1 MKERERGI
9 AAVREKLAKLPRSAE
24 QTLEEVRTIYDKAT
38 RAFPLPADIA
48 REDVTW
54 GGVPGERLT
63 PQQARKDQALIYLHG
78 GGYGTGSPRSHRH
91 LAGDIARRAG
101 VVALVPEYRLA
112 PENPFPAAVDDALAV
127 YRDALKQFKPASIAI
142 AGDSAGGGLTI
153 AVLLAA
159 RDAGLPM
166 PAAAICISPWTDMT
180 ASGASYAE
188 RAAVDPLVTMEGL
201 ERWRHCYIG
210 DGDRRQPLASP
221 AHADLKG
228 LPPLLIQVGG
238 DEVLLDDARLLADK
252 ARAVGIDTVLEVW
265 PQMIHVWHWY
275 WPMLDEGE
283 RANAAI
289 ARFMRDRLAA

>member
-1 MKERERGI
+1 MRERGI

-24 QTLEEVRTIYDKAT
+24 QTLDEVRTIYDKAT

-48 REDVTW
+48 REDVTM

-63 PQQARKDQALIYLHG
+63 PQTARKDQALIYLHG

-91 LAGDIARRAG
+91 LAGDIAKRAG

-127 YRDALKQFKPASIAI
+127 YRDTLKSFAPSRIAV

-180 ASGASYAE
+180 ASGASFKE

-201 ERWRHCYIG
+201 DRWRKCYIG
-210 DGDRRQPLASP
+210 DGDRRQPLSSP

-238 DEVLLDDARLLADK
+238 DEILLDDARMLADK

-275 WPMLDEGE
+275 FPMLDEGE
-283 RANAAI
+283 RANATI
-289 ARFMRDRLAA
+289 ANFMRARLA

>member
-1 MKERERGI
+1 MEDRGI
-9 AAVREKLAKLPRSAE
+9 AAVRERLAKLPRLVE
-24 QTLEEVRTIYDKAT
+24 KTLEEGRALYDTAT
-38 RAFPLPADIA
+38 SAFPLPADIT
-48 REDVTW
+48 REDVTL

-63 PQQARKDQALIYLHG
+63 PQHAREDRALIYLHG

-91 LAGDIARRAG
+91 LAGDIAKRAG

-127 YRDALKQFKPASIAI
+127 YRDTLKQFAPNRITI
-142 AGDSAGGGLTI
+142 AGDSAGGGLTV
-153 AVLLAA
+153 ALLLAA

-180 ASGASYAE
+180 ASSSSYAE
-188 RAAVDPLVTMEGL
+188 RASVDPLVTIEGL
-201 ERWRHCYIG
+201 QRWRQYYIG
-210 DGDRRQPLASP
+210 DGDRRAPLASP
-221 AHADLKG
+221 AHADLRG
-228 LPPLLIQVGG
+228 LPPLLIQVGSDEILRG
-238 DEVLLDDARLLADK
+238 DACLLADK
-252 ARAVGIDTVLEVW
+252 ARSVGIDTVLEVW

-289 ARFMRDRLAA
+289 AQFMRNHLA

>member
-1 MKERERGI
+1 MRERGI

-48 REDVTW
+48 REDVTL
-54 GGVPGERLT
+54 GGVPAERLT

-91 LAGDIARRAG
+91 LAGDIAKRAG

-127 YRDALKQFKPASIAI
+127 YRDTLKQFAPGRIAI
-142 AGDSAGGGLTI
+142 AGDSAGGGLTV

-180 ASGASYAE
+180 ASGASYSE
-188 RAAVDPLVTMEGL
+188 RAAADPLVTMDGL
-201 ERWRHCYIG
+201 VRWRQFYIA
-210 DGDRRQPLASP
+210 DGDRRAPLASP

-238 DEVLLDDARLLADK
+238 DEILLDDARLLADK

-289 ARFMRDRLAA
+289 AKFMRDRLAA

>member
-1 MKERERGI
+1 MSNRGI

-24 QTLEEVRTIYDKAT
+24 QTLEESRSIYDKAT
-38 RAFPLPADIA
+38 RAFPLPPDIT
-48 REDVTW
+48 REDVTL
-54 GGVPGERLT
+54 GGVPAERLT

-127 YRDALKQFKPASIAI
+127 YRDALKQFAPGRIAI

-180 ASGASYAE
+180 ASSASFTE

-201 ERWRHCYIG
+201 VRWRQFYIG
-210 DGDRRQPLASP
+210 DGDRRAPLASP

-238 DEVLLDDARLLADK
+238 DEILLDDSRLLADK

-275 WPMLDEGE
+275 FPMLDEGE

-289 ARFMRDRLAA
+289 ANFMRDRLAA

>member
-1 MKERERGI
+1 MKERGI

-24 QTLEEVRTIYDKAT
+24 QTLDEVRTIYDKAT

-48 REDVTW
+48 REEVAL
-54 GGVPGERLT
+54 GGVPAERLT

-91 LAGDIARRAG
+91 LAGDIAKRAG

-127 YRDALKQFKPASIAI
+127 YRDVLKQFTPGRIAI

-180 ASGASYAE
+180 ASSASYTE
-188 RAAVDPLVTMEGL
+188 RAAFDPLVTMEGL
-201 ERWRHCYIG
+201 VRWRQCYIG

-238 DEVLLDDARLLADK
+238 DEILLDDSRLLADK

-275 WPMLDEGE
+275 FPMLDEGE

-289 ARFMRDRLAA
+289 AKFMRDRLAA

>member
-1 MKERERGI
+1 MSNRGI

-24 QTLEEVRTIYDKAT
+24 QTLAEVRSIYDKAT

-48 REDVTW
+48 REDVTL

-63 PQQARKDQALIYLHG
+63 PQTARKDQALIYLHG

-91 LAGDIARRAG
+91 LAGDIAKRAG

-127 YRDALKQFKPASIAI
+127 YRDALQQFAPGRIAI

-153 AVLLAA
+153 AVMLAA

-180 ASGASYAE
+180 ASSASYAE

-201 ERWRHCYIG
+201 ERWRQCYIG
-210 DGDRRQPLASP
+210 DGDRRAPLASP

-238 DEVLLDDARLLADK
+238 DEVLLDDSRLLADK

-275 WPMLDEGE
+275 FPMLDEGE

-289 ARFMRDRLAA
+289 ASFMRGRLAA

>member
-1 MKERERGI
+1 MSNRGI

-24 QTLEEVRTIYDKAT
+24 QTLEEVRSIYDKAT
-38 RAFPLPADIA
+38 RAFPLPADIT
-48 REDVTW
+48 REDVSL
-54 GGVPGERLT
+54 GGVPAERLT

-91 LAGDIARRAG
+91 LAGDIAKRAG

-127 YRDALKQFKPASIAI
+127 YRDTLEQFAPSRIAI
-142 AGDSAGGGLTI
+142 AGDSAGGGLTV

-180 ASGASYAE
+180 ASSASYAE
-188 RAAVDPLVTMEGL
+188 RASVDPLVTMEGL
-201 ERWRHCYIG
+201 VRWRQCYIG
-210 DGDRRQPLASP
+210 DGDRRAPLASP
-221 AHADLKG
+221 AYADLKG

-238 DEVLLDDARLLADK
+238 DEILLDDARLLAEK

-275 WPMLDEGE
+275 FPMLDEGE

-289 ARFMRDRLAA
+289 AQFMRNHLAA

>member
-1 MKERERGI
+1 MSERGI
-9 AAVREKLAKLPRSAE
+9 AAVREKLAKLPPSSE
-24 QTLEEVRTIYDKAT
+24 QTIEAMRTIYDKAT
-38 RAFPLPADIA
+38 RAFPLPPDIA
-48 REDVTW
+48 REDVTL
-54 GGVPGERLT
+54 GGVPAERLT

-101 VVALVPEYRLA
+101 VVALVPDYRLA

-127 YRDALKQFKPASIAI
+127 YRETLKQFTPQRIAI
-142 AGDSAGGGLTI
+142 AGDSAGGGLTV

-180 ASGASYAE
+180 ASSASYSE
-188 RAAVDPLVTMEGL
+188 RASVDPLVSMAGL
-201 ERWRHCYIG
+201 SRWRQCYIG

-238 DEVLLDDARLLADK
+238 DEVLLDDARMLADK

-275 WPMLDEGE
+275 FPMLDEGE

-289 ARFMRDRLAA
+289 AQFMRNHLAT

>member
-1 MKERERGI
+1 MKERGI
-9 AAVREKLAKLPRSAE
+9 SAVREKLAKLPRSAE
-24 QTLEEVRTIYDKAT
+24 QTLEESRSIYDKAT
-38 RAFPLPADIA
+38 RAFPLPADIT
-48 REDVTW
+48 REDVTL
-54 GGVPGERLT
+54 GGVPAERLT

-91 LAGDIARRAG
+91 LAGDIAKRAG
-101 VVALVPEYRLA
+101 VVALVPDYRLA
-112 PENPFPAAVDDALAV
+112 PENPFPAAVEDALAV
-127 YRDALKQFKPASIAI
+127 YRDALKEFAPGRIAI
-142 AGDSAGGGLTI
+142 AGDSAGGGLTV

-180 ASGASYAE
+180 ASSASYTE
-188 RAAVDPLVTMEGL
+188 RASVDPLVTMDGL
-201 ERWRHCYIG
+201 VRWRQFYIG
-210 DGDRRQPLASP
+210 DGDRRHPLASP

-238 DEVLLDDARLLADK
+238 DEILLDDARLLADK
-252 ARAVGIDTVLEVW
+252 ARGVGIDTVLEVW

-275 WPMLDEGE
+275 FPMLDEGE

-289 ARFMRDRLAA
+289 AQFMRERLAA

>member
-1 MKERERGI
+1 MSNRGI
-9 AAVREKLAKLPRSAE
+9 AAVREKLAKLPRSSE
-24 QTLEEVRTIYDKAT
+24 QTIEEVRTIYDKAT
-38 RAFPLPADIA
+38 RAFPLPSDIA
-48 REDVTW
+48 REDVSL
-54 GGVPGERLT
+54 GGVPAERLT
-63 PQQARKDQALIYLHG
+63 PQPARKDQALIYLHG

-127 YRDALKQFKPASIAI
+127 YRETLTQFAAPRIAI

-153 AVLLAA
+153 AMLLAA

-180 ASGASYAE
+180 ASSASYAE
-188 RAAVDPLVTMEGL
+188 RAAVDPLVTMDGL
-201 ERWRHCYIG
+201 VRWRQCYIG
-210 DGDRRQPLASP
+210 DGDRRAPLASP

-238 DEVLLDDARLLADK
+238 DEILLDDSRLLADK
-252 ARAVGIDTVLEVW
+252 ARAAGIDTVLEVW

-275 WPMLDEGE
+275 FPMLDEGE

-289 ARFMRDRLAA
+289 AQFMRDRLAA

>member
-1 MKERERGI
+1 MRERGI

-38 RAFPLPADIA
+38 RAFPLPQDIA
-48 REDVTW
+48 REDVTL
-54 GGVPGERLT
+54 GGVPAERLT

-91 LAGDIARRAG
+91 LAGDIAKRAG
-101 VVALVPEYRLA
+101 VVALVPDYRLA

-127 YRDALKQFKPASIAI
+127 YRDALKQFAPGRIAI
-142 AGDSAGGGLTI
+142 AGDSAGGGLTV

-180 ASGASYAE
+180 ASGASYTE
-188 RAAVDPLVTMEGL
+188 RAAADPLVTMDGL
-201 ERWRHCYIG
+201 VRWRQCYIG
-210 DGDRRQPLASP
+210 DGDRRHPLASP

-238 DEVLLDDARLLADK
+238 DEILLDDARLLADK
-252 ARAVGIDTVLEVW
+252 ARAVDIDTVLEVW

-275 WPMLDEGE
+275 FPMLDEGE

-289 ARFMRDRLAA
+289 AQFMRDRLAA

>member
-1 MKERERGI
+1 MKERGI

-24 QTLEEVRTIYDKAT
+24 QTLEESRSIYDKAT
-38 RAFPLPADIA
+38 RAFPLPQDIV
-48 REDVTW
+48 RDDITL
-54 GGVPGERLT
+54 GGVPAERLT

-91 LAGDIARRAG
+91 LAGDIAKRAG
-101 VVALVPEYRLA
+101 VVALVPDYRLA

-127 YRDALKQFKPASIAI
+127 YRDALKQFAPGRIAI
-142 AGDSAGGGLTI
+142 AGDSAGGGLTV

-180 ASGASYAE
+180 ASGASYSE
-188 RAAVDPLVTMEGL
+188 RAAADPLVTMDGL
-201 ERWRHCYIG
+201 VRWRQFYIG
-210 DGDRRQPLASP
+210 DGDRRHPLASP

-238 DEVLLDDARLLADK
+238 DEILLDDARLLADK

-289 ARFMRDRLAA
+289 AQFMRSHLA

>member
-1 MKERERGI
+1 MSDRGI

-24 QTLEEVRTIYDKAT
+24 QTLEQVRTIYDKAT
-38 RAFPLPADIA
+38 RAFPLPQDIA
-48 REDVTW
+48 REDVTL
-54 GGVPGERLT
+54 GGVPAERLT
-63 PQQARKDQALIYLHG
+63 PEQARKDQALIYLHG

-91 LAGDIARRAG
+91 LAGDIAKRAG
-101 VVALVPEYRLA
+101 VVALVPDYRLA

-127 YRDALKQFKPASIAI
+127 YRAALEEFAPSRIAI

-153 AVLLAA
+153 AVMLAA

-166 PAAAICISPWTDMT
+166 PAAAICISPWADMT
-180 ASGASYAE
+180 ASGASFAE

-201 ERWRHCYIG
+201 ERWRQCYIG

-238 DEVLLDDARLLADK
+238 DEILLDDARMLADK

-275 WPMLDEGE
+275 FPMLDEGE

-289 ARFMRDRLAA
+289 AQFMRQRLA

>member
-1 MKERERGI
+1 MRERGI

-38 RAFPLPADIA
+38 RAFPLPQDIA
-48 REDVTW
+48 REDVTL
-54 GGVPGERLT
+54 GGVPAERLT

-91 LAGDIARRAG
+91 LAGDIAKRAG
-101 VVALVPEYRLA
+101 VVALVPDYRLA

-127 YRDALKQFKPASIAI
+127 YRDALKQFAPGRIAI
-142 AGDSAGGGLTI
+142 AGDSAGGGLTV

-180 ASGASYAE
+180 ASGASYTE
-188 RAAVDPLVTMEGL
+188 RAAADPLVTMDGL
-201 ERWRHCYIG
+201 VRWRQCYIG
-210 DGDRRQPLASP
+210 DGDRRHPLASP

-238 DEVLLDDARLLADK
+238 DEILLDDARLLADK
-252 ARAVGIDTVLEVW
+252 ARAVDIETVLEVW

-275 WPMLDEGE
+275 FPMLDEGE

-289 ARFMRDRLAA
+289 AQFMRDRLAA

>member
-1 MKERERGI
+1 MSNRGI
-9 AAVREKLAKLPRSAE
+9 AAVREKLAKLPRSSE
-24 QTLEEVRTIYDKAT
+24 QTIEEVRTIYDKAT
-38 RAFPLPADIA
+38 RAFPLPSDIA
-48 REDVTW
+48 REDVRL
-54 GGVPGERLT
+54 GGVPAERLT
-63 PQQARKDQALIYLHG
+63 PHTARKDQALIYLHG

-127 YRDALKQFKPASIAI
+127 YRETLTQYAAPRIAI

-153 AVLLAA
+153 AMLLAA

-180 ASGASYAE
+180 ASSASYAE
-188 RAAVDPLVTMEGL
+188 RAAVDPLVTMDGL
-201 ERWRHCYIG
+201 VRWRQCYIG
-210 DGDRRQPLASP
+210 DGDRRAPLASP

-238 DEVLLDDARLLADK
+238 DEILLDDSRLLADK
-252 ARAVGIDTVLEVW
+252 ARAAGIDTVLEVW

-275 WPMLDEGE
+275 FPMLDEGE
-283 RANAAI
+283 HANAAI
-289 ARFMRDRLAA
+289 AQFMRDRLAA